1 MSLTLTLAERGF
13 LPDSLIRF
21 GIRNLDQDRLLLEKK
36 RGSNDVAA
44 FVDALKKS
52 PLALEV
58 AKANEQHYE
67 LPPPFFQKVL
77 GTHLKYSSGYFP
89 RGDESLSEG
98 ETKALELTCEHAQL
112 EDGLG
117 ILELGCG
124 WGSLSLWMAGRF
136 PQARIL
142 AVSNSKPQRE
152 FIEAACRARGFSNL
166 KIVTCDINVFDPFAL
181 APEFAG
187 TKFDR
192 VVSVEM
198 FEHLRNYELLFERIA
213 SWLRPGGKLFAHV
226 FCHRIYPYLFETTAD
241 DDWMGRFFFTAGMM
255 PSENLLP
262 QFQRDLTLDE
272 QWWWN
277 GRHYGRTSELWLQNQ
292 DKHYAEILPILQTAY
307 GAEHA
312 RLWFQRW
319 RIFFMACAE
328 LFNYRRGEE
337 WGVAHYRFSKP

>member
-1 MSLTLTLAERGF
+1 MAFTLSLAERGM

-21 GIRNLDQDRLLLEKK
+21 GIRNLDHQRLALEKK
-36 RGSNDVAA
+36 RGPNHLTA
-44 FVDALKKS
+44 FVEELKKS

-89 RGDESLSEG
+89 RGDESLNDG
-98 ETKALELTCEHAQL
+98 EAKALELSCEHARL
-112 EDGLG
+112 ENGLD

-124 WGSLSLWMAGRF
+124 WGSLSLWMAERY
-136 PQARIL
+136 PKARIL

-152 FIEAACRARGFSNL
+152 FIEAACGTRGISNL
-166 KIVTCDINVFDPFAL
+166 KIVTCDINTFNPFAH
-181 APEFAG
+181 APEFLARG
-187 TKFDR
+187 FDR

-198 FEHLRNYELLFERIA
+198 FEHLRNYELLFKKIA
-213 SWLRPGGKLFAHV
+213 SWLHSSGLLFAHV
-226 FCHRIYPYLFETTAD
+226 FCHRKYPYLFETTAD
-241 DDWMGRFFFTAGMM
+241 DDWMGRYFFTAGMM
-255 PSENLLP
+255 PSEDLLP
-262 QFQRDLTLDE
+262 QFQNDLKLEE

-277 GRHYGRTSELWLQNQ
+277 GRHYGRTSELWLRNQ
-292 DKHYAEILPILQTAY
+292 DRHYKELLPLFEENY
-307 GAEHA
+307 GEDA

-328 LFNYRRGEE
+328 LFYYHRGEQ
-337 WGVAHYRFSKP
+337 WGVAHYRFSKR